1 MAKRLRICAPHHS
14 SSEGPEERPVVVIVT
29 ELSGRSTL
37 WRLPRLGTVEH
48 LRVLLSHPD
57 EGLTSL
63 DVAGLDGA
71 RSLASFDVCGED
83 AMVLELQDCFE
94 RDARVTVTQRVE
106 YPFLQGLFGLL
117 DYRTSVPRGGEL
129 LRRVVL
135 RLEDPADLRDVA
147 LAIGR
152 GYHEVGLRHQFA
164 VEDTIYFE
172 QPLVGVLRQF

>member
-63 DVAGLDGA
+63 DVRKAG
-71 RSLASFDVCGED
+71 
-83 AMVLELQDCFE
+83 
-94 RDARVTVTQRVE
+94 
-106 YPFLQGLFGLL
+106 
-117 DYRTSVPRGGEL
+117 
-129 LRRVVL
+129 
-135 RLEDPADLRDVA
+135 
-147 LAIGR
+147 
-152 GYHEVGLRHQFA
+152 
-164 VEDTIYFE
+164 
-172 QPLVGVLRQF
+172 

>member
-1 MAKRLRICAPHHS
+1 MAKRLWICAPHHS

-129 LRRVVL
+129 LRRVEPGFSGIPRECAEY
-135 RLEDPADLRDVA
+135 RLEISRALNSPRRAVVA
-147 LAIGR
+147 EEPSLDGAG
-152 GYHEVGLRHQFA
+152 
-164 VEDTIYFE
+164 IY
-172 QPLVGVLRQF
+172 V